1 MIHRCASFDLT
12 FRPRCWQRAVSLTLL
27 LPFLFFATISQG
39 TMLETGPA
47 GVRIVFC
54 TGDGMV
60 EALMAS
66 DGQVHRMDGPDL
78 PHSPEPYPCDWAL
91 HSQPAVTG
99 GGAIPAAG
107 HVMVVRADYVVDV
120 PLHARRVDVLTPAAR
135 GPPPLI

>member
-1 MIHRCASFDLT
+1 MIHRDASFDMT
-12 FRPRCWQRAVSLTLL
+12 FHARGWQRAVSLAFL
-27 LPFLFFATISQG
+27 LPFLLFATISQG
-39 TMLETGPA
+39 TMLEFGPA
-47 GVRIVFC
+47 GIRLVLC
-54 TGDGMV
+54 SEDGMV
-60 EALMAS
+60 ETVMAP

-78 PHSPEPYPCDWAL
+78 PHSPEPHPCDWAL

-99 GGAIPAAG
+99 GWALPAAG